1 MSHDLRDK
9 KFVDNKHLHNTGHGD
24 AAFDHEKEL
33 TPLRSR
39 SLKADIENGISE
51 NRNSCDVDSDKES
64 DEERELQQGLLNK
77 LRKQGK
83 SREREQIKIK
93 KENKRKRSEDEV
105 SEGEELKELEKG
117 QARVQQLQKEQKSR
131 EEKETSRKQRRG

>member
-24 AAFDHEKEL
+24 VAFDHEKEL

-51 NRNSCDVDSDKES
+51 NRDSCEVDSDKES

-77 LRKQGK
+77 LQKQGK

-93 KENKRKRSEDEV
+93 KENKRKRSADEV

>member
-51 NRNSCDVDSDKES
+51 NRDSCDVDSDKES
-64 DEERELQQGLLNK
+64 DEERALQQGLLNK

-83 SREREQIKIK
+83 AVKGSKLRLKRRT
-93 KENKRKRSEDEV
+93 KENVVKMKC
-105 SEGEELKELEKG
+105 
-117 QARVQQLQKEQKSR
+117 QRVR
-131 EEKETSRKQRRG
+131 N